1 MKHFRRICLFSFLIA
16 YVSMGAFA
24 QGDLSNNG
32 YKFWKHKKTIQ
43 IHYNTHTMLNSA
55 GGEENAAW
63 SFGLVR
69 FRNIYLHK
77 KPIAQRIKFGI
88 DFGFGVHASHFQSG
102 NEENGYGVP
111 SHYEGPLGYLG
122 DLSFV
127 ESEEGTMGLTNIG
140 ANQLDIG
147 LKVGPSITINPVGN
161 LRLMA
166 YYHVTPSISLCNS
179 GMMDATYSFVP
190 FFEYGLEVT
199 YRAFGVGI
207 EMNEGVGNYKSL
219 IPLIEG
225 LTSSDEEEGTVNS
238 KVAIAGMP
246 QASKALRLYVALRF

>member
-1 MKHFRRICLFSFLIA
+1 MKHFRRICLCTVLIA
-16 YVSMGAFA
+16 CVSTRVLA

-32 YKFWKHKKTIQ
+32 YKFWKHKKTTQ

-55 GGEENAAW
+55 GGEETADW

-77 KPIAQRIKFGI
+77 KPIAHRIKFGI
-88 DFGFGVHASHFQSG
+88 DFGFGVHASHFKTG
-102 NEENGYGVP
+102 NEENGYGAP
-111 SHYEGPLGYLG
+111 SHYEGPLGYVG

-127 ESEEGTMGLTNIG
+127 ESEEESMGLTNIG
-140 ANQLDIG
+140 ANQLDLGIK
-147 LKVGPSITINPVGN
+147 LGPSITINPVGD

-179 GMMDATYSFVP
+179 GMMDVTYSFVP
-190 FFEYGLEVT
+190 FFEYGLELT

-207 EMNEGVGNYKSL
+207 EMSEGIGNYKSL
-219 IPLIEG
+219 MPLIEG
-225 LTSSDEEEGTVNS
+225 LMSSDEEEGTVNS

-246 QASKALRLYVALRF
+246 QASKALRLYAALRF